1 MGFEKEDRP
10 FHPHLT
16 LGRMQVKVDAS
27 ALAEGMKQ
35 VAPLT
40 EAELLVKRFDLMES
54 RLHPQGAIYES
65 LVELTIEDP
74 DEEEPTQKE

>member
-1 MGFEKEDRP
+1 MKD
-10 FHPHLT
+10 
-16 LGRMQVKVDAS
+16 KVDAR
-27 ALAEGMKQ
+27 ALAEAMEQ
-35 VAPLT
+35 VGPLP

-74 DEEEPTQKE
+74 DEEDLTQRERAN